1 MKRLQILLAGAL
13 LVIASL
19 ACNAL
24 SRSGSGSNP
33 STTQAPV
40 QPTEAPDNSNSN
52 ASGNGN
58 QNVKTDFPLTPD
70 ASNITDLGD
79 GSILFY
85 TKLSLADIMKFYR
98 DAYTAKGYK

>member
-24 SRSGSGSNP
+24 SRSGSNP
-33 STTQAPV
+33 SVTQAPV
-40 QPTEAPDNSNSN
+40 QSTEAPDNSNSN